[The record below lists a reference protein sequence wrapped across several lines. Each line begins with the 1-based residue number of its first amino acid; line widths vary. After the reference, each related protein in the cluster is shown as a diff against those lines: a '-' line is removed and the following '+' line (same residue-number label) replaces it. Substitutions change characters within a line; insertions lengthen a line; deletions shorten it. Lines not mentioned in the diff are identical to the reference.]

1 MSLKVSMNIFQL
13 RNSFLLVLMIPLV
26 FSFVLKIQFALF
38 SALTLHTGILTVED
52 ESAILNFLPSHFLQ
66 ITGCISHYYSSVA
79 DMQAVVYSIWL
90 TVWYG
95 HVLYPHPHFQLKSS
109 WSDLQVSRQPH
120 SSLVRVTG
128 SLAKSLSF
136 QYLKPSPPLKKSLHS
151 SNLSL
156 HLQLCWLQ
164 PPPHT

>member
-1 MSLKVSMNIFQL
+1 MNIFQL

-90 TVWYG
+90 TV
-95 HVLYPHPHFQLKSS
+95 
-109 WSDLQVSRQPH
+109 
-120 SSLVRVTG
+120 
-128 SLAKSLSF
+128 
-136 QYLKPSPPLKKSLHS
+136 
-151 SNLSL
+151 
-156 HLQLCWLQ
+156 
-164 PPPHT
+164 